1 MMEVY
6 GGFGFKLTIL
16 TAAIEICEAWSTGGC
31 VGVVIRLIYGTKV
44 MVDRA
49 IPEESA
55 SKLAM
60 FMLFQRELYW
70 L

>member
-1 MMEVY
+1 
-6 GGFGFKLTIL
+6 
-16 TAAIEICEAWSTGGC
+16 
-31 VGVVIRLIYGTKV
+31 LIYGTKV